1 MSQARAAMTSR
12 SVDDLARTLAP
23 QRPSSAP
30 TSSMDSL
37 ARSLA
42 MPMPRRRALRL
53 LGSALVLAAVPA
65 LRPSRARATGGGVE
79 AGPNIEA
86 GPDIIDPPEGPFGPP
101 VRCGDTVC
109 NPASNCVKC
118 CPAQGGGGSCCPC
131 YFSCTT
137 TGSGLCNKQVACP
150 PDGRPFCGPPGHC
163 CASNESC
170 YRGSIC
176 LPICKPGEELCED
189 DCCPRGTE
197 CANLPLPG
205 GRARRVCT
213 AKCPGGRTRCGL
225 TCCPKRGWKCVNPG
239 RSLCSPCDIGQKP
252 CGRRCCARGST
263 CCDPQRGLCCKR
275 NETCA
280 GYGGVAKCCPKG
292 TRACETTSGSGNPI
306 CCKKGETCAQVADG
320 SGTVPSANRRKYTC
334 CPPNRAVSFG
344 GGVVAVCC
352 PDGYRSLGGRFILP
366 AGGGGGLCCREDKL
380 CGDTCCGTNSDPG
393 INQTCCNGRCVS
405 LFFDSNNC
413 GGCGARCGPGT
424 RCQGGTCRPA

>member
-1 MSQARAAMTSR
+1 MRPLALPSERDLSGQAAGRSMSQARTAMTTR

-137 TGSGLCNKQVACP
+137 TGSGLCNKPVACP

-176 LPICKPGEELCED
+176 LPICKPGEQLCED

-205 GRARRVCT
+205 GRARRAARRSVQAAGPAAVSRAAQEGLEVRQPGSQPVLPVRHRSEAVRQEVLREREHLLRPAEGALLQEERDLRGLRRRCKVLPEGH
-213 AKCPGGRTRCGL
+213 ARLRDHVGQRQSDLLQEGRDVRAGRRRVRHCAVREPAQVHVLPPKPRGVLRRRRRRRLLPGRIPLARRQVHPSGGR
-225 TCCPKRGWKCVNPG
+225 
-239 RSLCSPCDIGQKP
+239 
-252 CGRRCCARGST
+252 RRR
-263 CCDPQRGLCCKR
+263 
-275 NETCA
+275 
-280 GYGGVAKCCPKG
+280 
-292 TRACETTSGSGNPI
+292 
-306 CCKKGETCAQVADG
+306 
-320 SGTVPSANRRKYTC
+320 TVLS
-334 CPPNRAVSFG
+334 
-344 GGVVAVCC
+344 
-352 PDGYRSLGGRFILP
+352 
-366 AGGGGGLCCREDKL
+366 
-380 CGDTCCGTNSDPG
+380 
-393 INQTCCNGRCVS
+393 
-405 LFFDSNNC
+405 
-413 GGCGARCGPGT
+413 
-424 RCQGGTCRPA
+424 